1 MRKNEIYITSTVLVR
16 ELKYSRNVAN
26 GFMTSFLFYAP
37 LLKRP
42 AFIVGSAVDLLSC
55 LAIARYRHKNCSVRG
70 CKVAYSNLI
79 KKLEKFQE
87 LNHA

>member
-1 MRKNEIYITSTVLVR
+1 MKRNQVFITSTVLVR

-42 AFIVGSAVDLLSC
+42 ALIVGSAVDLVSC

-70 CKVAYSNLI
+70 CKGAYSRLI
-79 KKLEKFQE
+79 EKLEKLQE
-87 LNHA
+87 LNHV